1 MVNHTAIN
9 QLKMQALPELIL
21 ANETQHRVGF
31 DTTTMSPLM
40 NTTLNPNENKC
51 AIATVAKKS
60 VHV

>member
-9 QLKMQALPELIL
+9 QLKMQPLPELL
-21 ANETQHRVGF
+21 ANETHQVGF

-51 AIATVAKKS
+51 AIATLAKKS